1 MIRFRIRELI
11 AQKAFDRNA
20 RVTMEEIAEKT
31 GIHRAT
37 LSKIASSRGTN
48 TTTDNLDRLCAYF
61 ECTWA
66 DLAVYIPDSKVKPAD
81 GALDVETE
89 SK

>member
-11 AQKAFDRNA
+11 AELAFHRGT
-20 RVTMEEIAEKT
+20 RVTMDEVAQAT

-61 ECTWA
+61 GCTWA
-66 DLAVYIPDSKVKPAD
+66 DLAVYIPDSEVD
-81 GALDVETE
+81 GE
-89 SK
+89 S